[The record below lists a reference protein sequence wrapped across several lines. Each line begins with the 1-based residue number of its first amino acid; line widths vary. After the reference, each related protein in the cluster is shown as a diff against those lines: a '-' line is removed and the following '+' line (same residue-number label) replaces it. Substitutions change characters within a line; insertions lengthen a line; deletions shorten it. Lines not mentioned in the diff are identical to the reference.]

1 VVRGTSIFCRF
12 AFSRQVLLS
21 ARNLAALRKG
31 YKRRHFCTIARY
43 DDTVSVQIFM
53 LTLSADGRNL
63 PMKAKSQDERI
74 RCRLKPLK
82 RWCLLPAL
90 VSVIASP
97 ATSIAQGTP
106 EARQACTPD
115 AFRLCSGHIPDADEV
130 AACLRERNAEL
141 SDACRKFV
149 AAGMKSSDKSDSID
163 ARKRLAR

>member
-1 VVRGTSIFCRF
+1 
-12 AFSRQVLLS
+12 
-21 ARNLAALRKG
+21 
-31 YKRRHFCTIARY
+31 
-43 DDTVSVQIFM
+43 
-53 LTLSADGRNL
+53 
-63 PMKAKSQDERI
+63 MKATIQDEWMRFW
-74 RCRLKPLK
+74 LKPLK

-106 EARQACTPD
+106 EARRACTPD
-115 AFRLCSGHIPDADEV
+115 AFRLCSAHIPDADEV

-163 ARKRLAR
+163 ARKRIAR